1 MKDLQKFLNG
11 FNKYKKAMK
20 NLAHKPECL
29 FRISVY
35 QTTEDYVAVIDN
47 DKSKTAKSYSLNSVI
62 TQIKGLYPEI
72 KDEEGIKYYPLS
84 QYYLPTIL
92 DDYYLQEE

>member
-1 MKDLQKFLNG
+1 MIDLKKFLNR
-11 FNKYKKAMK
+11 FTKYNRAMQD
-20 NLAHKPECL
+20 LAHKQECL

-35 QTTEDYVAVIDN
+35 ETTEEYIAVLDN
-47 DKSKTAKSYSLNSVI
+47 DKNKTAKSYSINSVI

-84 QYYLPTIL
+84 QYYLPTIS
-92 DDYYLQEE
+92 DDYYLEEE